1 MFKSSELLLGDAREL
16 DEAAASENTASGTA
30 LTNLEGS
37 LPLPVLSKDKNS
49 FVTVLCLRILLA
61 DDDS

>member
-30 LTNLEGS
+30 LSNLEG
-37 LPLPVLSKDKNS
+37 
-49 FVTVLCLRILLA
+49 
-61 DDDS
+61 